1 MNVYCKIETQEDY
14 DYFFEYDPDEFI
26 DYPCLFNIDTVYLD
40 ALDAAHKGVG
50 LLVRSYNPNEKTAEW
65 VTVEEMKQLAFIRSL
80 EL

>member
-14 DYFFEYDPDEFI
+14 DYFFQYDPDRHILF
-26 DYPCLFNIDTVYLD
+26 PCFFNIDSVFI
-40 ALDAAHKGVG
+40 KGMVG
-50 LLVRSYNPNEKTAEW
+50 LLIGSALVEENAEW

>member
-1 MNVYCKIETQEDY
+1 MNVYCKIETEEDF

-26 DYPCLFNIDTVYLD
+26 YCPCFFNIDTTYLD
-40 ALDAAHKGVG
+40 VTDGGVG
-50 LLVRSYNPNEKTAEW
+50 ILIRSANPIEKNAEW

>member
-14 DYFFEYDPDEFI
+14 EYFFQYDPDRRI
-26 DYPCLFNIDTVYLD
+26 HYPCLFNIDDAFNRETV
-40 ALDAAHKGVG
+40 GVLIG
-50 LLVRSYNPNEKTAEW
+50 YSLVEENAKW

>member
-1 MNVYCKIETQEDY
+1 MNIYCKIETEEDY

-26 DYPCLFNIDTVYLD
+26 YYPCLFNIDTVYLD
-40 ALDAAHKGVG
+40 NTDKKIG
-50 LLVRSYNPNEKTAEW
+50 LLIRSVNPNEKNAEW

>member
-26 DYPCLFNIDTVYLD
+26 DYPCLFNIDTIRLD
-40 ALDAAHKGVG
+40 DIDEGVG
-50 LLVRSYNPNEKTAEW
+50 LLVRSLNPNEKNAEW

>member
-14 DYFFEYDPDEFI
+14 DYFFQYDPDENIHF
-26 DYPCLFNIDTVYLD
+26 PCLFNIDTAHLD
-40 ALDAAHKGVG
+40 VTDRGVRI
-50 LLVRSYNPNEKTAEW
+50 LMHYPQPVEENAKW